1 MLKFK
6 NIHLLSFKNFHL
18 DSAIL
23 DGIRSMGYQEPTP
36 IQMEAIPVIL
46 AGHDLIACAQTGTGK
61 TAAFV
66 LPILH
71 KINQLPADGINT
83 LIIVPTRELAIQ
95 IDQQIDA
102 MSYFVDIH
110 SIAVYGGGSGQ
121 NWVQQRKALEKGTD
135 IIIAT
140 PGRLK
145 AQIQTGDIDFSKIK
159 HFILDEADR
168 MMDMGFLD
176 DIIQIERALP
186 KERQTLCFSATMPP
200 KIRTL
205 TKKILHNPVKEI
217 SIAVSQPAEG
227 IQQLAYAAYDEQ
239 KLQFT
244 TDLLKAGDFNSV
256 IIFASSK
263 DKVKQLERQL
273 KKAQIAVH
281 AFHSDLEQSDRE
293 IIMQQFKNHH
303 INVLVGTDI
312 LSRGIDVTGID
323 LVINFD
329 VPHDVEDYVHRIGR
343 TARADTSGTA
353 ITLVNPKDQR
363 RFADIQ
369 RQIVQEINYQDVP
382 AQYGDAPQRNAPK
395 YASNSPKTGSK
406 QKKGKKQFY
415 PKYKGKKKQVKKD

>member
-1 MLKFK
+1 MTFK
-6 NIHLLSFKNFHL
+6 DFHL

-36 IQMEAIPVIL
+36 IQKEAIPAIL

-121 NWVQQRKALEKGTD
+121 NWVQQKKALEKGTD

-140 PGRLK
+140 PGRLI
-145 AQIQTGDIDFSKIK
+145 AQMQTGDIDFSKIR

-168 MMDMGFLD
+168 MMDMGFFD
-176 DIIQIERALP
+176 DIVQIEKALP
-186 KERQTLCFSATMPP
+186 TERQTLCFSATMPP

-205 TKKILHNPVKEI
+205 TKKILHQKVKEI
-217 SIAVSQPAEG
+217 SIAISQPAEG
-227 IQQLAYAAYDEQ
+227 IKQLAFAAYDEQ
-239 KLQFT
+239 KLSFT
-244 TDLLKAGDFNSV
+244 VDLLKAESYHNI

-263 DKVKQLERQL
+263 EKVKQLERQL
-273 KKAQIAVH
+273 KKAQISVH
-281 AFHSDLEQSDRE
+281 AFHSDLEQEDRE
-293 IIMQQFKNHH
+293 TIMQQFKNRH
-303 INVLVGTDI
+303 IRVLVGTDI
-312 LSRGIDVTGID
+312 LSRGIDVSGID
-323 LVINFD
+323 LVINYD
-329 VPHDVEDYVHRIGR
+329 VPHDAEDYVHRVGR

-353 ITLVNPKDQR
+353 ITLVNVKDQK
-363 RFADIQ
+363 RFSLIQ
-369 RQIVQEINYQDVP
+369 KQIIQEIDYQDIP
-382 AQYGDAPQRNAPK
+382 EQYGKAPER
-395 YASNSPKTGSK
+395 STIIHNSKKRSYKT
-406 QKKGKKQFY
+406 Y
-415 PKYKGKKKQVKKD
+415 KKKKKK